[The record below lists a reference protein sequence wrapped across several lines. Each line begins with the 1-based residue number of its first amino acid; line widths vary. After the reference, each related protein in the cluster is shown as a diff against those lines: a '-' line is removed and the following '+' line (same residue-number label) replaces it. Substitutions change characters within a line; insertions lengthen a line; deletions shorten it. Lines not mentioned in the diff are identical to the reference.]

1 MANTSWGNVYKKLGA
16 RPVINATGNQTV
28 RGGST
33 PSAVVRKA
41 MLEADASY
49 VEMAE
54 LLEKSGQFI
63 AERLGVEDAYIT
75 AGCYT
80 ALVLASATVMTG
92 NDPDKM
98 ARLPDTTGLKNEI
111 VFQKM
116 QHYTYDRAFTI
127 PGSKLIYVGDDDGC
141 TAEAFELLSG
151 KTRQRLPIS
160 FKPNMKKGYR

>member
-16 RPVINATGNQTV
+16 RPLINATGNQTV

-54 LLEKSGQFI
+54 LLEKSGRFI

-75 AGCYT
+75 AR
-80 ALVLASATVMTG
+80 VLYRTRFGIS
-92 NDPDKM
+92 NSD
-98 ARLPDTTGLKNEI
+98 
-111 VFQKM
+111 
-116 QHYTYDRAFTI
+116 DRER
-127 PGSKLIYVGDDDGC
+127 S
-141 TAEAFELLSG
+141 
-151 KTRQRLPIS
+151 
-160 FKPNMKKGYR
+160 